1 MSFAEPRLLLLLLA
15 APAAAALAGWAW
27 RSRLRAQSEWAGF
40 GLWRRLGAGDPRRRT
55 ALAVVCLTIAILG
68 TALGLAR
75 PRWGER
81 TETVER
87 QGVDIVFVLD
97 SSLSMAAPDVSPSRL
112 FAAKALLRRLVEDL
126 PGNRVALVQAEGE
139 GVVMT
144 PLTVDAAVIDL
155 LLDTVAP
162 NSLPTPGTVLGAPL
176 EQAMQLFP
184 PGGKKHR
191 AVILLSD
198 GEDQGGGL
206 ENAATKLRDAGVT
219 VHTIGIGTPQGSP
232 IPLLGEPNAFKR
244 DREGR
249 VVVSRLGEKALE
261 ALAEATGGTY
271 LRATTPAADL
281 TPVVT
286 RVRAM
291 EKRSLDSQSVSTLE
305 ERFQW
310 PLLAAVGALALLLVA
325 RPFPPFGFPSGGTA

>member
-1 MSFAEPRLLLLLLA
+1 MDGRAMNFAEPRLLLLLLV
-15 APAAAALAGWAW
+15 APAAAALAAWAW
-27 RSRLRAQSEWAGF
+27 RTRLRAQAEWAGV
-40 GLWRRLGAGDPRRRT
+40 GMWRRLGAGAPRT
-55 ALAVVCLTIAILG
+55 LLAVGCLAAAVAG

-112 FAAKALLRRLVEDL
+112 FAAKALVRRLVEEL

-162 NSLPTPGTVLGAPL
+162 NSLPTPGTVLGTPL
-176 EQAMQLFP
+176 EQALKLFP
-184 PGGKKHR
+184 PSGKKHR
-191 AVILLSD
+191 TVILISD

-206 ENAATKLRDAGVT
+206 DKVADTLREAGVT
-219 VHTIGIGTPQGSP
+219 VHAIGVGTPQGSP
-232 IPLLGEPNAFKR
+232 IPLAGEPNAFKR

-249 VVVSRLGEKALE
+249 VVVSRLGEDALE
-261 ALAEATGGTY
+261 KLASSTGGAY
-271 LRATTPAADL
+271 LRATSPAADL
-281 TPVVT
+281 SPVIK
-286 RVRAM
+286 RVRGM
-291 EKRSLDSQSVSTLE
+291 EKRSLDAESVSTLE

-310 PLLAAVGALALLLVA
+310 PLLAAIAALAVLLVA
-325 RPFPPFGFPSGGTA
+325 RPFPPFGGA

>member
-1 MSFAEPRLLLLLLA
+1 VNFAEPRLLLLLLL
-15 APAAAALAGWAW
+15 APAAAGLAAWAW
-27 RSRLRAQSEWAGF
+27 RSRLRAQAEWAAI
-40 GLWRRLGAGDPRRRT
+40 GLWRRLGASDPRRRT
-55 ALAVVCLTIAILG
+55 ALAVASLAVAVLCTAI
-68 TALGLAR
+68 GLAR

-112 FAAKALLRRLVEDL
+112 FAAKALVRRLVEDL

-176 EQAMQLFP
+176 EQALQLFP

-191 AVILLSD
+191 AIILVSD

-206 ENAATKLRDAGVT
+206 EAATDKLREAGVT
-219 VHTIGIGTPQGSP
+219 VDAIGVGTPQGSP
-232 IPLLGEPNAFKR
+232 IPLADEPNSFKR
-244 DREGR
+244 DRDGR
-249 VVVSRLGEKALE
+249 VVVSRLGEKVLE
-261 ALAEATGGTY
+261 GLARATGGVY
-271 LRATTPAADL
+271 VRATSAAADVS
-281 TPVVT
+281 PVVA

-291 EKRSLDSQSVSTLE
+291 EKRSLDAQSLSTLE

-310 PLLAAVGALALLLVA
+310 PLLAAVAALALLLVV
-325 RPFPPFGFPSGGTA
+325 RPFPPFGGGA

>member
-1 MSFAEPRLLLLLLA
+1 MNFAEPRLLLLLLLG
-15 APAAAALAGWAW
+15 PAAAALAAW
-27 RSRLRAQSEWAGF
+27 SWRRRLRAQAEWAAV

-55 ALAVVCLTIAILG
+55 LLAVALLTLAVLGIAF
-68 TALGLAR
+68 GLAR

-112 FAAKALLRRLVEDL
+112 FAAKALLRRLVEEL
-126 PGNRVALVQAEGE
+126 PGNRVALLQAEGE

-162 NSLPTPGTVLGAPL
+162 NSLPTPGTVLGTPL

-191 AVILLSD
+191 AIVLISD

-206 ENAATKLRDAGVT
+206 DAVTAKLHEAGVT
-219 VHTIGIGTPQGSP
+219 VDAIGVGTPQGSP
-232 IPLLGEPNAFKR
+232 IPLAEESNGFKR

-261 ALAEATGGTY
+261 DLAGATGGVY
-271 LRATTPAADL
+271 LRATSAATDL
-281 TPVVT
+281 APVVS
-286 RVRAM
+286 RIRAM
-291 EKRSLDSQSVSTLE
+291 EKKSLDSQALSTLE

-310 PLLAAVGALALLLVA
+310 PLVAAVAALAVLLVA
-325 RPFPPFGFPSGGTA
+325 RPFPPFGGGA

>member
-1 MSFAEPRLLLLLLA
+1 MNFASPRLLLLLLV
-15 APAAAALAGWAW
+15 APAAAALASWAW
-27 RSRLRAQSEWAGF
+27 RRRLGAQSEWAGR
-40 GLWRRLGAGDPRRRT
+40 GLWNRLGVGATRRRT
-55 ALAVVCLTIAILG
+55 VLAVLGLGVAILG

-87 QGVDIVFVLD
+87 QGVDVVFVLD
-97 SSLSMAAPDVSPSRL
+97 SSLSMAAVDVPPSRL
-112 FAAKALLRRLVEDL
+112 FAAKALMRRMVEDL

-139 GVVMT
+139 GVVMA

-155 LLDTVAP
+155 LLDTVEP
-162 NSLPTPGTVLGAPL
+162 SSLPTPGTVLGAPL
-176 EQAMQLFP
+176 EQAIQLFP

-191 AVILLSD
+191 AVVLLSD

-206 ENAATKLRDAGVT
+206 EDAARKLSEAGIT
-219 VHTIGIGTPQGSP
+219 LHAIGVGTPQGSP
-232 IPLLGEPNAFKR
+232 LPLAGEPNAFKR

-249 VVVSRLGEKALE
+249 VVVSRLGEEALE
-261 ALAEATGGTY
+261 KLATETGGKY
-271 LRATTPAADL
+271 LRATSPATDL
-281 TPVVT
+281 APVVE

-310 PLLAAVGALALLLVA
+310 PLLLAAAALAVLLLV
-325 RPFPPFGFPSGGTA
+325 RPFRSFDIAEGNA

>member
-1 MSFAEPRLLLLLLA
+1 MSFASPHLLLLLLV
-15 APAAAALAGWAW
+15 APAAAALAAWAW
-27 RSRLRAQSEWAGF
+27 RMRLGAQSEWAGR
-40 GLWRRLGAGDPRRRT
+40 GLWTRLGAGISRRRT
-55 ALAVVCLTIAILG
+55 ALAVFGLGLAILG

-87 QGVDIVFVLD
+87 QGVDVVFVLD
-97 SSLSMAAPDVSPSRL
+97 SSLSMAAVDVPPSRL

-155 LLDTVAP
+155 LLDTVVP

-176 EQAMQLFP
+176 EQAIRLFP

-191 AVILLSD
+191 AVVLLSD

-206 ENAATKLRDAGVT
+206 EEAARKLREAGVT
-219 VHTIGIGTPQGSP
+219 MHAIGIGTPQGSP
-232 IPLLGEPNAFKR
+232 LPLAGEPNAFKR
-244 DREGR
+244 DRDGR
-249 VVVSRLGEKALE
+249 VVVSRLGEEALE
-261 ALAEATGGTY
+261 KLAADTGGKY
-271 LRATTPAADL
+271 LRATSPATDL
-281 TPVVT
+281 APVVE

-291 EKRSLDSQSVSTLE
+291 EKRSLDSQAVSTLE

-310 PLLAAVGALALLLVA
+310 PLLLAAAALVALLLV
-325 RPFPPFGFPSGGTA
+325 RPFRSFDAAGETA